1 MMQKRTRSILEE
13 LENFHIESD
22 KKHIIRSRADSLIES
37 AGRLL
42 DLISETYTVEEA
54 DNLTR
59 KLLNSI
65 KSGDTRK
72 FQRSLRK
79 VNESRRDS

>member
-1 MMQKRTRSILEE
+1 MHKRTKSILEE
-13 LENFHIESD
+13 LENLYIEKD
-22 KKHIIRSRADSLIES
+22 KIHIIRSRADSLIES

-42 DLISETYTVEEA
+42 DLVTESYTDEEA

-59 KLLNSI
+59 KFLNSI
-65 KSGDTRK
+65 RTRDSRK

-79 VNESRRDS
+79 INESN

>member
-13 LENFHIESD
+13 LEGFHIERD
-22 KKHIIRSRADSLIES
+22 KKHIIRSRADNLIES

-42 DLISETYTVEEA
+42 DLVSESYNEEEA

-59 KLLNSI
+59 KFLNSI
-65 KSGDTRK
+65 RTRDSRK
-72 FQRSLRK
+72 FQRSLK
-79 VNESRRDS
+79 KINESK